1 MNNQSQSQ
9 TNSQTRRGPL
19 ARFKI
24 LDLTRLRSGPTA
36 VRQLGDWGADVIKI
50 ETPEAL
56 GVSDGWGDARL
67 GPDFQNLHRNKR
79 SLTLNLKDP
88 DGLAIFKKLADTAD
102 VIVEN
107 FRPDVKFRLGID
119 YETLSATNPGLVYAS
134 VSGFGQDGPY
144 ANRPGYD
151 QIVQGMGGL
160 MAITGLPGQGPVRA
174 GIAVADSA
182 TGLYCSIGIL
192 TALLERDQSG
202 RGQWVQTSLLE
213 SMIGMLD
220 FQAARWLINQEI
232 PEQAGNDHP
241 TSIPTGVFPTSDGH
255 INIAGAGA
263 QQMWERLCKAA
274 GAEHLLAREE
284 YKTGK
289 LRSANRVVLNQEL
302 SAITCTE
309 STAEWIKRFEQASVA
324 CGPIYRMDQVFNDP
338 QTQHLGIA
346 TPVHHPE
353 LGDIQVVGQPV
364 GLSRTPSEIRTA
376 TPARGEQ
383 TDDVMQELGYS
394 ETEIADLKAR
404 LVI

>member
-1 MNNQSQSQ
+1 MTDS
-9 TNSQTRRGPL
+9 TRRGPL
-19 ARFKI
+19 ARFKV

-36 VRQLGDWGADVIKI
+36 IRQLADWGADVIKI
-50 ETPEAL
+50 ETPESL
-56 GVSDGWGDARL
+56 GVSDGFGDSRL

-79 SLTLNLKDP
+79 SLTLNLKEAE
-88 DGLAIFKKLADTAD
+88 GIAIFKQLAETAD

-119 YETLSATNPGLVYAS
+119 YETLQVTNPGLVYAS
-134 VSGFGQDGPY
+134 ISGFGQDGPY
-144 ANRPGYD
+144 SNRPGYD

-182 TGLYCSIGIL
+182 TGLYCALGIL
-192 TALLERDQSG
+192 TALLEREASG

-241 TSIPTGVFPTSDGH
+241 TSIPTGVFETADGH

-263 QQMWERLCKAA
+263 QQMWERLCKAMDA
-274 GAEHLLAREE
+274 AHLLTRTE
-284 YKTGK
+284 YQTGQ
-289 LRSANRVVLNQEL
+289 LRSANRVALNQEL
-302 SAITCTE
+302 SDITRTQ
-309 STAEWIKRFEQASVA
+309 STDEWIKRFEQASVA
-324 CGPIYRMDQVFNDP
+324 CGPIYSMDQVFNDP

-353 LGDIQVVGQPV
+353 LGDIHVVGQPV

-376 TPARGEQ
+376 TPARGAQSDE
-383 TDDVMQELGYS
+383 VMQALGYS
-394 ETEIADLKAR
+394 AIEIADLKAR
-404 LVI
+404 LII

>member
-1 MNNQSQSQ
+1 MNK
-9 TNSQTRRGPL
+9 TTRSGPL

-88 DGLAIFKKLADTAD
+88 EGLAIFKKLADTAD

-192 TALLERDQSG
+192 TALLERDESG

-220 FQAARWLINQEI
+220 FQAARWLINKEI

-263 QQMWERLCKAA
+263 QQMWERLCNAA

-289 LRSANRVVLNQEL
+289 LRSANRVALNQEL
-302 SAITCTE
+302 SAITCLAT
-309 STAEWIKRFEQASVA
+309 TDEWIKRFEQASVA

-353 LGDIQVVGQPV
+353 LGDIKVVGQPV

-376 TPARGEQ
+376 TPARGAQ
-383 TDDVMQELGYS
+383 TDDVMHELGFTV
-394 ETEIADLKAR
+394 EQIKDLKAR